1 MEEDIAEVVAKA
13 QRKTQEVEERKE
25 LQRKTRLAKQRVKK
39 IKAQRELQE
48 KLIAPFLLIATV
60 VISVLV
66 MWRAR

>member
-48 KLIAPFLLIATV
+48 KLIAPFLLIANV